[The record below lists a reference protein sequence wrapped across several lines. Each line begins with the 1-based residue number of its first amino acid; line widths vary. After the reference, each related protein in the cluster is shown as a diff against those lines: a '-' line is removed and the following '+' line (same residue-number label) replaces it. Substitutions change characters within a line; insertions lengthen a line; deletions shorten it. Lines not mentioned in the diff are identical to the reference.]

1 MRFLKSIKLN
11 ALFFSIPHLIIHVRI
26 HRSLQS
32 FRIKLIAIITGEG
45 VFICIEIERKEN
57 GESKSMAAERVCRV
71 GCYTCRPVSKAV

>member
-1 MRFLKSIKLN
+1 MQVTKGIKRKNLTIKVNYISLWKWTVRFLKSIKLN

-45 VFICIEIERKEN
+45 SVYLYWNR
-57 GESKSMAAERVCRV
+57 AEREW
-71 GCYTCRPVSKAV
+71 